1 MDFYLH
7 LAGTIVFYAFAFLCV
22 IGPAIFIHELG
33 HFLFAKRYG
42 VKVYTFALGFGPRI
56 WSRTWGGTEYCICWI
71 PLGGYVKMAGE
82 DPGEARHGDP
92 DEFAAKPVG
101 QRAMIILAGPLFNI
115 ISGFLLCVF
124 IGLVG
129 IETVG
134 IQPRIGVIGEQ
145 SPLTDARVG
154 DIIETV
160 DGQAVS
166 SWTEIELA
174 ARAARGRT
182 LALGIRRDT
191 ERLTLAASP
200 VPLVYPEGLDWTS
213 RLTVFVDNAVLGDG
227 TFWIG
232 PWVDPVIGKVTSEGT
247 AAVSGLRDGDRIL
260 AINDSP
266 VTQWPEVAAAI
277 RTPTR
282 LPLTIEFE
290 RGGQR
295 SRVCVTPKATYA
307 QTGDGS
313 IVATYAIG
321 VAPVMAVQPL
331 GVVHAVASAGVT
343 TIKMGRLILVTLQK
357 LIVGEVSAKLLAGPL
372 GIAQGSGRSLREGG
386 AMNLVYFLA
395 LISINL
401 GVVNLLPFPLLDG
414 GWLFIFLLYEA
425 LARKPMPQ
433 KVQERLMQAGVA
445 ALLALVVF
453 ITYNDLGRVLG
464 FQTVDD
470 VMKGRVAA
478 PAASGTSDT
487 SEGAK
492 GSLASGSSPGVA
504 PVEAPEGV
512 EERP

>member
-7 LAGTIVFYAFAFLCV
+7 LAGTIAFYAFAFLCV

-42 VKVYTFALGFGPRI
+42 VKVYTFALGFGPRV

-115 ISGFLLCVF
+115 VSGFLLCIF

-129 IETVG
+129 IETAG
-134 IQPRIGVIGEQ
+134 ILPRIGAIGAE
-145 SPLTDARVG
+145 SPLQNARVG
-154 DIIETV
+154 DVIEAI
-160 DGQAVS
+160 DGQPVS

-174 ARAARGRT
+174 ARAARGRSIT
-182 LALGIRRDT
+182 LALRRDT
-191 ERLTLAASP
+191 ERLTLQATP
-200 VPLVYPEGLDWTS
+200 VPLVYPEGLDWPS
-213 RLTVFVDNAVLGDG
+213 RLNVLVDNTLLGDG
-227 TFWIG
+227 TLWIG
-232 PWVDPVIGKVTSEGT
+232 PWVEPVIGKVTAEG
-247 AAVSGLRDGDRIL
+247 AAALSGLRDGDRIL

-266 VTQWPEVAAAI
+266 VTQWTEFASGI
-277 RTPTR
+277 RSATAS
-282 LPLTIEFE
+282 PLTVDLE
-290 RGGQR
+290 RDGR
-295 SRVCVTPKATYA
+295 RTRIRVSPKTTYA

-313 IVATYAIG
+313 IVASHAIG
-321 VAPVMAVQPL
+321 VAPVMMVQSL
-331 GVVHAVASAGVT
+331 GPAHAVASAGVT

-357 LIVGEVSAKLLAGPL
+357 LILGEVSAKLLAGPL

-401 GVVNLLPFPLLDG
+401 GVVNLIPFPLLDG

-425 LARKPMPQ
+425 LARRPMPQ
-433 KVQERLMQAGVA
+433 KVQERLMQAGIA

-453 ITYNDLGRVLG
+453 ITYNDLGRMLG

-470 VMKGRVAA
+470 VMKGHVAA
-478 PAASGTSDT
+478 PAAAGKSDT
-487 SEGAK
+487 SEGAR
-492 GSLASGSSPGVA
+492 GPSGAGATEAA
-504 PVEAPEGV
+504 PVEASQEAGGQP
-512 EERP
+512 